1 MSTHRITVMQV
12 IGNLNIGGAQE
23 VVSTLV
29 GCLPS
34 QDCYSI
40 VCTLRDGVLRQE
52 IEKAGVH
59 VEVLTGRRYNVL
71 HLPMF
76 IVDQI
81 KLGRELK
88 SIIEKH
94 NVDIIQTHLLGS
106 LDFLV
111 MLLPYISPLRSVIW
125 TFHNI
130 KFELNASRLTEHYW
144 TLKPKKLGHRILYR
158 LGSSLVGGFV
168 AVSEQVKQAMIEV
181 IGSIGSKVTVICN
194 GIDTRKYENV
204 VDIELVRSQLGLD
217 LEKYLIVVVAT
228 LKEQKGH
235 RYLVEALASVVPQNP
250 QVHAIFIG
258 NGPLRTEL
266 ESQAK
271 ERELDKHIHFL
282 GNRQDVPELLA
293 ASDLFVLP
301 SLWEGLPMAL
311 LEAMATGLP
320 VIATKVSGTVQ
331 VVIPDESGILVP
343 PGDVE
348 ELAQSIG
355 FLLHDP
361 KRARSMGQAAR
372 QRVVKNFSA
381 QKQAAEHLAL
391 YHRLLQ

>member
-1 MSTHRITVMQV
+1 MSSEKITVMQA

-34 QDCYSI
+34 QECHSI
-40 VCTLRDGVLRQE
+40 VCTLRDGALRQE
-52 IEKAGVH
+52 IEKAGIH

-71 HLPMF
+71 NLPMF

-81 KLGRELK
+81 KLGREIK

-111 MLLPYISPLRSVIW
+111 MLLPYVSPLRSVIW

-130 KFELNASRLTEHYW
+130 RFELNASRLTEHYW
-144 TLKPKKLGHRILYR
+144 TLRPKKFGHRLLYR
-158 LGSSLVGGFV
+158 LGSYLIGGFV
-168 AVSEQVKQAMIEV
+168 AVSDQVKQAMIEM
-181 IGSIGSKVTVICN
+181 IGPIGSKVTVICN
-194 GIDTRKYENV
+194 GIDTRKYEKV
-204 VDIELVRSQLGLD
+204 VDKELVRSQFGLD
-217 LEKYLIVVVAT
+217 LQKHLIVVVAT

-235 RYLVEALASVVPQNP
+235 RYLVDALASVVPQNP

-258 NGPLRTEL
+258 NGPLRAEL
-266 ESQAK
+266 ESQVN
-271 ERELDKHIHFL
+271 ERDLNGHIYFL
-282 GNRQDVPELLA
+282 GDRHDVPELLA

-355 FLLHDP
+355 SLLHDP
-361 KRARSMGQAAR
+361 KRAKAMGQAAR
-372 QRVVKNFSA
+372 RRVVENFSA
-381 QKQAAEHLAL
+381 QKQAAEHLSL
-391 YHRLLQ
+391 YYRLLQ